1 MNETFTEFLNEMQAD
16 PDMIQQALRMH
27 LSERTNDL
35 LRKEMLTELREAAIS
50 EEELDKLLKQLE
62 HDPDALEQAALIYF
76 EQAWEDDAQKP
87 SIRTALKHAKGTL
100 PVVDTAILAVV
111 VMYGMYLIATD
122 GVTEISVKRNPDGSY
137 EKTEK
142 REPFAPIVSA
152 MARLFGK
159 KG

>member
-35 LRKEMLTELREAAIS
+35 TRAEMLTELREAALS

-76 EQAWEDDAQKP
+76 EQAWEDETQRQA
-87 SIRTALKHAKGTL
+87 IRTAFKHAKGRL
-100 PVVDTAILAVV
+100 PVVETAILAVV
-111 VMYGMYLIATD
+111 MMYGMYLIATD
-122 GVTEISVKRNPDGSY
+122 GVTEISIKKKPDGSY

-142 REPFAPIVSA
+142 REPFVPIVSA
-152 MARLFGK
+152 MAQLLGK
-159 KG
+159 KR

>member
-1 MNETFTEFLNEMQAD
+1 MSKTFTEFLNEVQAD
-16 PDMIQQALRMH
+16 PDMIQQALRLH

-35 LRKEMLTELREAAIS
+35 TRKEMLTELREATIS
-50 EEELDKLLKQLE
+50 KEELDKLLKQLE

-76 EQAWEDDAQKP
+76 ERAWEDDAQKP
-87 SIRTALKHAKGTL
+87 AIRTAFKHAKGRL
-100 PVVDTAILAVV
+100 PVIETAILAVV
-111 VMYGMYLIATD
+111 VTYGMYLIATD
-122 GVTEISVKRNPDGSY
+122 GVTEITVKRNPDGSY

-152 MARLFGK
+152 MAQLLGK